1 MAIYSEP
8 HLLSLNQEG
17 EETCQETG
25 TTEEETDM
33 AIGTETEDGQTLG
46 IVIGEKISL
55 PVTFTV
61 IEK

>member
-1 MAIYSEP
+1 
-8 HLLSLNQEG
+8 
-17 EETCQETG
+17 
-25 TTEEETDM
+25 M

-61 IEK
+61 MKK